1 MKATDLV
8 THALAAD
15 NIPNPKPTPPPGLSG
30 LASLLI
36 GWVEWGGII
45 LGVLAIA
52 VAVITLAWQ
61 RRHPEGGTGNL
72 GDIMKVVFGIGI
84 VVSAVGIVTAI
95 ISAVSA

>member
-1 MKATDLV
+1 MHTSELLAIV
-8 THALAAD
+8 RAAD
-15 NIPNPKPTPPPGLSG
+15 IPNPGPTAPPGLSG
-30 LASLLI
+30 LASLII

-52 VAVITLAWQ
+52 VAGITLAWQ

-72 GDIMKVVFGIGI
+72 GDIMKVVLGIGI

-95 ISAVSA
+95 ISAVAS